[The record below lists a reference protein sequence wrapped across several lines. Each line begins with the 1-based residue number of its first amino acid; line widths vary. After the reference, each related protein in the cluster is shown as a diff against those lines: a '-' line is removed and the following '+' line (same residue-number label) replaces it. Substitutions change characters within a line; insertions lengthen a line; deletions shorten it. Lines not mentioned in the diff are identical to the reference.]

1 MARVRQQ
8 KTRQMLLETGGPSID
23 PFVLPEKL
31 QLFDANG
38 DPADLSA
45 FVGVPEGGN
54 AGEVLGKASSANH
67 DLDWITGG
75 GGGLTIFEQLTE
87 PVDAPV
93 GAIWIEQQPG
103 PMSVPIDSTG
113 WEKGNVDYL
122 VEFSP
127 TEGIILTVDTHDP
140 PDQWNS
146 GVMSPAIPVAD
157 PANFTVTGKIEP
169 PAGDGAYDVDLV
181 FWIRFPTVGA
191 GAGAWRWAQYD
202 WYSYTG
208 VDTIC
213 DIRKVDNTTVGTTL
227 PQQPLNIVATPWW
240 RFRFADGTMHWE
252 VSADGETFTELGAGV
267 SGLAPIVSGTVQVQ
281 LDLYG
286 NYSSDDDWFA
296 DPKIVTENW
305 SYLKV
310 DDTTVFDNNNMTN
323 PAPSSPTVRIQSSR
337 GWVLL
342 TA

>member
-1 MARVRQQ
+1 MPRVQQQ
-8 KTRQMLLETGGPSID
+8 KTRQMRLVTTGPSID
-23 PFVLPEKL
+23 PFLLPEKL

-45 FVGVPEGGN
+45 FIGVPEGGN
-54 AGEVLGKASSANH
+54 AGQVLGKASSVNH
-67 DLDWITGG
+67 DLAWIIGG
-75 GGGLTIFEQLTE
+75 GGGVSLFEQVSE
-87 PVDAPV
+87 PEDAPI
-93 GAIWIEQQPG
+93 GSIWIEQQQG
-103 PMSVPIDSTG
+103 PMSVPIDATD
-113 WEKGNVDYL
+113 WELSGDDNL
-122 VEFSP
+122 VEYSS

-140 PDQWNS
+140 PDQWVS
-146 GVMSPAIPVAD
+146 GVISPAIPVAD

-181 FWIRFPTVGA
+181 FWIKFDTVGS
-191 GAGAWRWAQYD
+191 GTGAWRWAQYD

-208 VDTIC
+208 VDTLC
-213 DIRKVDNTTVGTTL
+213 DLRKVDNSVVGTTL
-227 PQQPLNIVATPWW
+227 PEQPLDIELTPWW
-240 RFRFADGTMHWE
+240 RFRFAGGTMHWE
-252 VSADGETFTELGAGV
+252 VSEDGETFTELGAGV
-267 SGLAPIVSGTVQVQ
+267 SGLAPIVSGTVKTQ

-296 DPKIVTENW
+296 DPKIVTETW

-323 PAPSSPTVRIQSSR
+323 PAPSSPNVHILSSR